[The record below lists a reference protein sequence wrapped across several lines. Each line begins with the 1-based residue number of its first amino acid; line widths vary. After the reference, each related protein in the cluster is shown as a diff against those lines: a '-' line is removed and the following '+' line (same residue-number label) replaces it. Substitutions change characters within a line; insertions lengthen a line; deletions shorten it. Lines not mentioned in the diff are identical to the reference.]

1 MARESGVFQFP
12 ANFEVEK
19 AGPLDARQVC
29 ELLTD
34 MYGLR
39 YTFPGMIAVV
49 TGESN
54 AADNG
59 IYVMQNQIDPDVDG
73 TSSDWALASGGAGN
87 PVTDFTYDDATG
99 ELKITLDD
107 GTEHTVTIISS
118 GGDYDPIVADTTT
131 MTEAVGGIDNGTTA
145 GELAGKSYNEM
156 WDLLLFPTA
165 YPTLTAPSISLSN
178 TIGLQE
184 VGAEIDTTVNPGVSL
199 GAITNGWNGTSQGTR
214 SDEMT
219 SAELSWPASDPTG
232 TLDIFDAG
240 SFSQDPYPVTS
251 YVVQLGSSANT
262 WTLDVSVST
271 GPQPVD
277 SKGNSFDSPYGGG
290 TFQKTTNF
298 EGVYPIY
305 LGLSTGNGNFEKR
318 SEATENTTDGI
329 GLVSHSG
336 GTISISQNYGDN
348 ASATRHRIAVPSS
361 FGSITIQER
370 NFSTNTWGA
379 SSWSSG
385 SSTNFTVNTTT
396 GPIAYTVYE
405 KTGSSSGGDSMFSGS
420 LKSKYRI
427 IF

>member
-73 TSSDWALASGGAGN
+73 TSTDWALASGGPGN
-87 PVTDFTYDDATG
+87 PVTDFVYDDATG

-118 GGDYDPIVADTTT
+118 GGDYDPIVDDTTT

-219 SAELSWPASDPTG
+219 SAELAWPASDATG

-262 WTLDVSVST
+262 WTLNVSVST

-348 ASATRHRIAVPSS
+348 AAGTRHRIAVPSS

-379 SSWSSG
+379 SSWDSG
-385 SSTNFTVNTTT
+385 SSTTFTVNATT
-396 GPIAYTVYE
+396 GAIAYTVYE

>member
-348 ASATRHRIAVPSS
+348 AAGTRHRIAVPSS

>member
-379 SSWSSG
+379 SGWDSG
-385 SSTNFTVNTTT
+385 SSTTFTVNATT

>member
-34 MYGLR
+34 LYGLR

-54 AADNG
+54 TDDNG
-59 IYVMQNQIDPDVDG
+59 IYVMQNQIAPDVDG
-73 TSSDWALASGGAGN
+73 TSGDWEQVGGGSGN
-87 PVTDFTYDDATG
+87 PVSDIDYDDAT
-99 ELKITLDD
+99 EILTITLTDN
-107 GTEHTVTIISS
+107 TTFTTTITTGS
-118 GGDYDPIVADTTT
+118 GEYDPIVDDATA
-131 MTEAVGGIDNGTTA
+131 MTEDVGGITNGTTA
-145 GELAGKSYNEM
+145 GQLSGKSINEM
-156 WDLLLFPTA
+156 FDLLLFPTA

-184 VGAEIDTTVNPGVSL
+184 VGTEINKSVNPGVSL

-214 SDEMT
+214 SSEML
-219 SAELSWPASDPTG
+219 SANLTWPASDSTG

-240 SFSQDPYPVTS
+240 NFSQDPYPVTA
-251 YVVQLGSSANT
+251 YVVQLGSAANL

-277 SKGNSFDSPYGGG
+277 SKGNDFDSPYGGG
-290 TFQKTTNF
+290 TFQKSTNF

-348 ASATRHRIAVPSS
+348 AAGTRHRIAVPSS

-379 SSWSSG
+379 SSWDSG
-385 SSTNFTVNTTT
+385 SATTFTVNSTT
-396 GPIAYTVYE
+396 GAIAYTVYE

-427 IF
+427 IY